1 VWARLFILDKQFK
14 AAEGLY
20 LEQNNLEAG
29 FPETLSS
36 VKKKNKKN
44 YTSNLNVS
52 TTFRLQNGDAL
63 SMLC

>member
-29 FPETLSS
+29 LP
-36 VKKKNKKN
+36 K
-44 YTSNLNVS
+44 
-52 TTFRLQNGDAL
+52 TFFLCKMSRQNFIDKTG
-63 SMLC
+63 MLCL

>member
-29 FPETLSS
+29 LPETFFSA
-36 VKKKNKKN
+36 KKK
-44 YTSNLNVS
+44 
-52 TTFRLQNGDAL
+52 
-63 SMLC
+63 

>member
-29 FPETLSS
+29 FPQTFSS
-36 VKKKNKKN
+36 AKKIKNKKIKKI
-44 YTSNLNVS
+44 
-52 TTFRLQNGDAL
+52 
-63 SMLC
+63 